1 MVEVIG
7 GLATYVSVNIKMK
20 MLITGASRG
29 LGRAFVEGLPAAG
42 DHVTGVSRN
51 CTDELRIPDGVEWQ
65 WVQADFSRAK
75 EAVDSIEQRV
85 PPVLDVLICNLG
97 IWEQQ
102 AFTADYDFP
111 DDSDVAIADLIEV
124 NVTGTLLLIK
134 RLLPRLLASS
144 RPRIILTGSTSG
156 LRQCGRPE
164 VAFGASKFALTGM
177 ADALREGY
185 RADGLAVSCLQLG
198 YLNTDDSLSVP
209 IDLAAQR
216 GGGDLIPMHD
226 VVALVRS
233 MLELSAASFVR
244 ELVLPAIRDERF

>member
-1 MVEVIG
+1 
-7 GLATYVSVNIKMK
+7 MK
-20 MLITGASRG
+20 LLITGASRG
-29 LGRAFVEGLPAAG
+29 LGKAFVEGLPAAG
-42 DHVTGVSRN
+42 DQVIGVSRN
-51 CTDELRIPDGVEWQ
+51 WSDELRIPDGVEWQ
-65 WVQADFSRAK
+65 WVQADFDRAV
-75 EAVDSIEQRV
+75 EAVDCIEQRV
-85 PPVLDVLICNLG
+85 PPVLDVIICNLG

-102 AFTADYDFP
+102 AFTADYRFLDET
-111 DDSDVAIADLIEV
+111 DADIENLIEV
-124 NVTGTLLLIK
+124 NVTGTMLLIK

-164 VAFGASKFALTGM
+164 VAFGASKFALTGL

-209 IDLAAQR
+209 VDVAAER
-216 GGGDLIPMHD
+216 GEGELIPVHD
-226 VVALVRS
+226 VVALVRT